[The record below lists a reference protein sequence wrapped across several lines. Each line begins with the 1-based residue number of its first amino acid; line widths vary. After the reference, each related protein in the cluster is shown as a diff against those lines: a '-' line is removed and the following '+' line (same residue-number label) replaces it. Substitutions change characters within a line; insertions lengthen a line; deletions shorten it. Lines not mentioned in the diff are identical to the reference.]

1 MSLTSGQ
8 VVGQRYRVLDE
19 IATGGMGSVHE
30 VERLEDAAH
39 FAIKV
44 IRGDLVQGGTTLER
58 FRREAQLLSK
68 IDHPGVVQI
77 LDAGLLEDQ
86 SAFFVMELLE
96 GETLLDYFRRE
107 APMSASDAS
116 TIIGGVADALDAV
129 HGLGIIHR
137 DLKPANIILAGETVK
152 LVDFGIA
159 KAADVTRLTMTGQMV
174 GTVRYMAPEQI
185 IGEAVD
191 HRADIYAL
199 GVMAW
204 AALAGRPPFPGS
216 GMETAE
222 HVLAGAPRL
231 DEVAPDLG
239 EAICAAVH
247 RAMSREASR
256 RFESAGAFAAAFA
269 EAAVGAPKVT
279 TRPSTGFMPLAATV
293 VDRPRRPP
301 EEAARAAEAPSPGP
315 TTAATATAT
324 GHVEEGR
331 TRFGRWIAGG
341 LVAALVLGGIVG
353 ILFMQPG
360 FSGESDGSP
369 ASADGVAL
377 RRVEAAATPDHAAA
391 AARPVRVSS
400 EPSGALVEM
409 DGAVLGNTPIELPM
423 RGAEKYALTLSL
435 GGYEPAQ
442 VAIGQGTDEEV
453 LVTLVAAAPGHP
465 SSAMRRR
472 QVEALD
478 PWNHG
483 AADQAPAPDP
493 APAAT
498 PAMSSSGGEVYNPW
512 D

>member
-1 MSLTSGQ
+1 MSLRSGQ

-19 IATGGMGSVHE
+19 IATGGMGSVHRI
-30 VERLEDAAH
+30 ERLEDGAT

-44 IRGDLVQGGTTLER
+44 IRRDLIQGGTTLER

-68 IDHPGVVQI
+68 IDHPGVVQV

-86 SAFFVMELLE
+86 SAFFVMELIE
-96 GETLLDYFRRE
+96 GETLLDYLRRE
-107 APMSASDAS
+107 APLSAGDAS
-116 TIIGGVADALDAV
+116 RIIVGVADALDAV
-129 HGLGIIHR
+129 HGLGIVHR

-185 IGEAVD
+185 IGETTD

-204 AALAGRPPFPGS
+204 AALAGSPPFPGS

-222 HVLAGAPRL
+222 HVLAGAPPL
-231 DEVAPDLG
+231 GKVAPDLG
-239 EAICAAVH
+239 EAICALVH
-247 RAMSREASR
+247 RAMSREPSR
-256 RFESAGAFAAAFA
+256 RFESAGAFAEAFA

-279 TRPSTGFMPLAATV
+279 TRSSTGFMPLAATV

-315 TTAATATAT
+315 TGTATATAPAT

-341 LVAALVLGGIVG
+341 LVGALFLVGIVG
-353 ILFMQPG
+353 ILFMQAG
-360 FSGESDGSP
+360 FSGESEGAP
-369 ASADGVAL
+369 ASADGVAP
-377 RRVEAAATPDHAAA
+377 RRGEAAASERAAA
-391 AARPVRVSS
+391 DARRVRVSS
-400 EPSGALVEM
+400 EPSGALVETE
-409 DGAVLGNTPIELPM
+409 GAVLGNTPIELPL
-423 RGAEKYALTLSL
+423 RGAENYVLTLSL

-442 VAIGQGTDEEV
+442 VTIGEETAEEV
-453 LVTLVAAAPGHP
+453 SVALLAEAPGHP
-465 SSAMRRR
+465 SSAMHRR
-472 QVEALD
+472 QVQVLD
-478 PWNHG
+478 PWDPST
-483 AADQAPAPDP
+483 ADLAPVT
-493 APAAT
+493 APAAPP
-498 PAMSSSGGEVYNPW
+498 PAMGSAGSEVYDPW